1 MNRETIK
8 TSERIVPGTHPGILQ
23 ASTMSRNMN
32 RAGIIV
38 ALSCVFLLLLS
49 CGSKEKRPLT
59 FYSGDSE
66 EDSVEDVSYE
76 SSANDGTYPGEII
89 SVPFWE
95 QSGVKFVPV
104 TVNGV
109 GFDMILDSGCS
120 ETIITLAEANY
131 LYNKGSLTDS
141 DILGVSKNKI
151 ADGSIVENMSVN
163 LKEVVIGEKILCENV
178 QALVVENAQAPLL
191 LGNGVLD
198 RAASYS
204 INNQTKTIDFVLK

>member
-1 MNRETIK
+1 MNK
-8 TSERIVPGTHPGILQ
+8 
-23 ASTMSRNMN
+23 
-32 RAGIIV
+32 AGIIA
-38 ALSCVFLLLLS
+38 ALFCLVSLLLS

-59 FYSGDSE
+59 FFNSGSE

-76 SSANDGTYPGEII
+76 SSEDDVRYPGEII
-89 SVPFWE
+89 SVPFRE

-131 LYNKGSLTDS
+131 LYNKGSLSES
-141 DILGVSKNKI
+141 DLLGVSKNKI
-151 ADGSIVENMSVN
+151 ADGSIVENMVVN

-178 QALVVENAQAPLL
+178 EALVVENAQAPLL